1 MKLIIHA
8 PTVAALARAQRN
20 LVNLLRADPNATV
33 ELVVNGTAVGEAI
46 DNPDPSCAPHVVL
59 CENSLQAADRE
70 KPPGMRSTAA
80 AIHHIAQRQSEGWG
94 YFRA

>member
-1 MKLIIHA
+1 M
-8 PTVAALARAQRN
+8 RN
-20 LVNLLRADPNATV
+20 AGF
-33 ELVVNGTAVGEAI
+33 E
-46 DNPDPSCAPHVVL
+46 PHVPVSYVEVSEDGEYQAGDL
-59 CENSLQAADRE
+59 TRVQAQVVFGNSLQAADRE